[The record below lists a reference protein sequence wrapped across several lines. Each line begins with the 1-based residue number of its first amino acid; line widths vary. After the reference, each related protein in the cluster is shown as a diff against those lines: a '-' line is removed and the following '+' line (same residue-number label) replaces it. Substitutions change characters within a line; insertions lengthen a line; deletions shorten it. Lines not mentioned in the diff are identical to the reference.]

1 MPAAIAAHPEIA
13 DVVCVDAHGLQR
25 FAQVLGGKGVE
36 EEIAFN
42 QQALNRG
49 CWIRAV
55 VATVAEQPLAFGAWI
70 AAITDPGQFT
80 EAAQAS
86 QGFLPQRCAEKG
98 TPGRLPGAQ
107 HLLREID
114 QHRQPFRVLGP
125 CQQLLPGT
133 SQDPTKLEMGRKYE
147 EVDAGAVAPRE
158 PGAPATDREKAVAAG
173 ALGN

>member
-1 MPAAIAAHPEIA
+1 MQGFGSTGGADPLPAAIAAHPEIA

-125 CQQLLPGT
+125 RQQLLPGQHHRSSRRT
-133 SQDPTKLEMGRKYE
+133 TCCGR
-147 EVDAGAVAPRE
+147 DF
-158 PGAPATDREKAVAAG
+158 
-173 ALGN
+173 